1 MLNPVYHHFMFSH
14 SGDFTTFDVNYDK
27 HVIKSN
33 NKVNVST
40 LKLKP
45 SYNYQSDI
53 NMLNTLSNYVTS
65 VKPDGILYNHDYTKL
80 KFIKNNDSLIPLDN
94 ITPDDARK
102 IKTLPHS
109 VDVNINVTDK
119 KYNYTN
125 SGVVYKD
132 YQIGPVNYEV
142 NTPTTESNAPTTP
155 KFDDIRLCVES
166 IWNYLNPST
175 NNTVIKLED
184 LIDYNTIESH
194 YSNTTNLYS
203 ATDSFDSTTAVK
215 LTDNNTIAK
224 YKQVYIIKELL
235 NNVAQTSLDTLRV
248 TKKNVYSL
256 QNVDV
261 FYVIERSSTVDDS
274 DIQAFINQ
282 FSLTVV
288 SLYDVILSLVDYY
301 TCLVKNRCYEFNNRS
316 KYTKSSK
323 LVLNELGYSI
333 DVIVPPS
340 TTPKITIDAD
350 VSTLSNNTVGQTLE
364 LLKDNVIITQE
375 ELRNNGNDIISG
387 KWGTCDWTLNY
398 YGILTIKKGVGASI
412 TENTDPKSPWT
423 KYADQIKVINIEDK
437 ITFKEGSQLNGL
449 FRDLTKL
456 TMINGLDKLNTAG
469 VTSMRFMFSSCAS
482 VYSLDVSKFNT
493 SDVTDMERMFEGCEA
508 VESLNLSSFD
518 TSNVRLMYLMF
529 ANNTNIKLIN
539 LSSFDVSKVIDMSNM
554 FQYCKSLNKI
564 IFGND
569 WKTTN
574 VQYLSRMFYNC
585 EKLTEL
591 DLSNFD
597 TSKVTDMSYM
607 FYGCKKLT
615 ELDLSNF
622 NMNSITNSQYCL
634 ASLTGL
640 TKFTTPNDFGSI
652 DDNIIKNI
660 ENVKAAFGSDKWK
673 IDHSDMKYNTIS
685 SVLANTT
692 YIKQQKK
699 DWGTCKWYV
708 ENNILYIESSKDNQ
722 GNYNG
727 KGESTTKNDDE
738 TYTSPFDEYKSNI
751 IKIVIEGKITFD
763 KTSGT
768 DSTGNPTETATVR
781 LDSLFEGFSSLVEIE
796 GLNNLDT
803 TNVAS
808 MNNMFKGCSQLV
820 LLDLT
825 SFNTTSITKDNSS
838 SPYNIQG
845 FLAGTNKLF
854 RFISPE
860 FERDTSNPTE
870 LSTQGQAVSQ
880 SIANSLSGK
889 WKDES
894 DASSKFEQLTEL
906 KSKTPYVKESST
918 IWGLASNGCPW
929 LFSEATGT
937 LYITGGKAVS
947 VNVEVDNENNIND
960 NTDSRPWKAHISD
973 IKRVEI
979 LGPITFETGSIIS
992 GLFRKYPNLEEI
1004 NGIGNIKLT
1013 DGNTPVTVT
1022 VSAADNLLTGCD
1034 KLKRVDLSDLDLS
1047 QTTQFNNPVDGCS
1060 GLVEFKT
1067 PTSMSDT
1074 NKNSIVTSL
1083 NTINAKGWKD
1093 KTDTT
1098 NAYATLTT
1106 TSIAPSKDYIV
1117 YGFGYWGQCE
1127 FNLVDTTITVQPG
1140 LVDKT
1145 YTNSPFKDYS
1155 GVVTKIIIE
1164 VGVIVKQSV
1173 SLDNLFKDLA
1183 LLETITGLSTV
1194 EFNDCSRKHM
1204 FDGCTSLID
1213 YDYNSFV
1220 TDSGTAFDSMLNNC
1234 SALTSLD
1241 ISNFKFNA
1249 SATVENF
1256 NTGCTA
1262 IEYIKTPDDQ
1272 SSTAANT
1279 VATALLTTD
1288 YKRGDGTTTTKL
1300 DGVPIFKITNTLE
1313 KLGDCNVIYENGVL
1327 SISSGSV
1334 TALPTTLPWDD
1345 YKTNIKQV
1353 KILGKIE
1360 FSFKVDSDGNL
1371 EVDENNKNIVS
1382 IAGLFDGLTSCTSIE
1397 NIKHLVG
1404 TNSTSVTNISNLFK
1418 NCSSLTELDLSDW
1431 DVSGVTTATDFVF
1444 GCSSL
1449 ITIKSPKT
1457 LPTTDVIS
1465 SEINSLGSW
1474 TNVTSPDYIYGTIT
1488 TLETDTTYYTSA
1500 HGKWGTCEWKW
1511 NDTAKTITI
1520 YGGKGSST
1528 LTIADPSDN
1537 TSEPYSIFD
1546 VHKSDV
1552 TKIIIEDTITFD
1564 STGATLDGL
1573 FKDCSEL
1580 VEIINFNKLNT
1591 VNVTSMNK
1599 MFSGCGK
1606 LAYLDLNNFN
1616 VASVTSINNFLT
1628 GCSNLIRL
1636 VTPNGNTT
1644 LLSSILDSLGSTKWK
1659 LEGNNGDFGVL
1670 TELQPQRAYISET
1683 QTIWGVS
1690 QSVCCWTI
1698 LNGTL
1703 YITGGQGAGTSLSNG
1718 KYQTPWSNQLENIKH
1733 VNILGNITFKP
1744 GTSLAGLFAE
1754 CVNLV
1759 SVTGLGKLQWSNVN
1773 DVTKMFENCESLNLL
1788 DLSDVT
1794 LPTTVTDMCSGCLIL
1809 RQITFKSDTV
1819 DTTITNIT
1827 SSLPSPTK
1835 WKPETS
1841 NTKIIAKTLTKSYDI
1856 SKKYKYYVSENIF
1869 VIEGGT
1875 ITTNQ
1880 LSGKCASVTKVKILS
1895 DTIATGNVLKKY
1907 FDGFSGCTSFEGL
1920 EYLDTTESTDMS
1932 YMFNGCNN
1940 IKTLDLSTFVTHSVT
1955 NMSYM
1960 FNGCGQLSTLE
1971 VNKDRFRTDNV
1982 TNMDAMFCSCSSLTQ
1997 LDVGYFNTDRVISMI
2012 QTFQKCSS
2020 ITELDLSKW
2029 STANVTNM
2037 SYMFDEC
2044 SNLIEVD
2051 VSEFDTNKVTTFNS
2065 MFSGCI
2071 SLTHLN
2077 FTSFRFGST
2086 TDANLVDIFTGTNLL
2101 IFKTPVAFVSTNET
2115 TIKEKLGRELSS
2127 NNNVWKKL
2135 KDISNKSIEF
2145 KSLDT
2150 IEQDVIYVSNKAVS
2164 SGTETYWG
2172 TDNTYGCRYKVI
2184 DTTLFIGP
2192 GIGKVNSTDCP
2203 FVNNTNKT
2211 TITKVKILGDIVFE
2225 KGSNINI
2232 DGLFSGLT
2240 ALTEIEG
2247 LNFIDTTDVSSVSN
2261 MFNGCTSL
2269 ENIVIPHTLISGG
2282 VKSVNGMFDGCSKL
2296 KKIKF
2301 EINKDK
2307 TATSPVELNVTDV
2320 SNWFK
2325 DCKELIQIDL
2335 SMFDMSK
2342 ITTATNTFEGC
2353 VKLLRFVT
2361 PNAFDNNSIDNSS
2374 VFKTTIITFMNIDKL
2389 WKKQDD
2395 LTFGELSSIAISTA
2409 YVHKLNGNIWGTCV
2423 YYIDE
2428 ETKTLHISSGEGLSQ
2443 TNTTQSFWDE
2453 HKNIIERIEIHG
2465 SITLPESSSLEYLF
2479 ANLYNLEYID
2489 SLNSF
2494 ITTNVNSMCH
2504 MFENCYNLKTI
2515 VPEVK
2520 NNNDGGETVVETQF
2534 NTLKFDISNVTDMS
2548 NMFSQCYNLT
2558 EVSIELTK
2566 DTQTISISSMFN
2578 QCYSLVS
2585 FNVLSADDTLKVTSI
2600 SNTFNQ
2606 CYNLKSVN
2614 MTKWKLDGVTTL
2626 EGLFNQCY
2634 NLQTVEF
2641 KDEEVTGITDV
2652 SNMFNECHTL
2662 NKLDLSMF
2670 NFNGVTTSVDWLNEC
2685 KNLTYFKA
2693 PKTLPVDDTTSEN
2706 DSTKY
2711 LTNLSSFMTGK
2722 AWFDTTDA
2730 VQYSST
2736 DTITLQPSHIYI
2748 ILNSQNDTYEQPT
2761 YPIYYLYKPDQNEKY
2776 TLEHMIFGDLMMSK
2790 SDFSTLTDVGKIR
2803 FVVQNQKKK
2812 ETTFRSEPFILDSAN
2827 ETEVV
2832 IRLPE
2837 IKHNYSYLHTLFND
2851 LILKDSCVIEYT
2863 QLELT
2868 RYDFKRIESIQN
2880 CAITCDMIIFNSVQQ
2895 VTFRCDK
2902 LVYDEDIDKFII
2914 TNGYCAEY
2922 SMFNFNGVVSI
2933 LSDRIL
2939 ALATLGKTNNK
2950 VNGDTITAIANRP
2963 TLTIVMKNGSRLIGI
2978 PRRFNINSELY
2989 NNTYITPMANSSQL
3003 LGLTDSVRIPYDT
3016 PIIFDDIEQK
3026 IRPITYEFS
3035 TTTQFDNWVSTTTPK
3050 GLVDSVEYDI
3060 TKLKQSQM
3068 N

>member
-1 MLNPVYHHFMFSH
+1 MLNPVYHHFMSSH
-14 SGDFTTFDVNYDK
+14 NGDFTTFNVNYDK

-166 IWNYLNPST
+166 IWDYLNPSID
-175 NNTVIKLED
+175 NTPVKLEG
-184 LIDYNTIESH
+184 LIDYNTIETH

-261 FYVIERSSTVDDS
+261 FYVIERSSTVDNS

-323 LVLNELGYSI
+323 LVLNESGYSI
-333 DVIVPPS
+333 NVIVPPS

-350 VSTLSNNTVGQTLE
+350 VSTLSNNTVGKTLE

-412 TENTDPKSPWT
+412 TETTNPKSPWI
-423 KYADQIKVINIEDK
+423 KYADQIKVIDIEDE
-437 ITFKEGSQLNGL
+437 ITFNENSQLNGL
-449 FRDLTKL
+449 FRNLTEL
-456 TMINGLDKLNTAG
+456 TMINGLDKLNTTN
-469 VTSMRFMFSSCAS
+469 VTSMCFMFSGCTS

-493 SDVTDMERMFEGCEA
+493 SEVTDMKYMFSNCK
-508 VESLNLSSFD
+508 VIESLDLSNFN
-518 TSNVRLMYLMF
+518 TANVKNMSCMF
-529 ANNTNIKLIN
+529 SYNANIKLIN
-539 LSSFDVSKVIDMSNM
+539 LSNFDTFNVEYMIGM
-554 FQYCKSLNKI
+554 FANCEALTKI
-564 IFGND
+564 IFGKN

-574 VQYLSRMFYNC
+574 VTKTYGMFNNC
-585 EKLTEL
+585 EALTEL
-591 DLSNFD
+591 DVSGFD
-597 TSKVTDMSYM
+597 TSKVTDMNRM
-607 FYGCKKLT
+607 FSGCSSLNQ
-615 ELDLSNF
+615 LNLSNF
-622 NMNSITNSQYCL
+622 NMNNVTTSTDCL
-634 ASLTGL
+634 ANLTGL
-640 TKFTTPNDFGSI
+640 TKFTTPNDFGNT
-652 DDNIIKNI
+652 DEHIKNNI
-660 ENVKAAFGSDKWK
+660 ESIKAVFGNDKWK
-673 IDHSDMKYNTIS
+673 IEGSDMKYSTIS

-692 YIKQQKK
+692 YIRQEKF

-708 ENNILYIESSKDNQ
+708 ENNILYIEHSKDST
-722 GNYNG
+722 GKDIDG
-727 KGESTTKNDDE
+727 KGASTYNE
-738 TYTSPFDEYKSNI
+738 TTRTCVSPFAKYKETVT
-751 IKIVIEGKITFD
+751 KIVIEDKIAFD

-781 LDSLFEGFSSLVEIE
+781 LDSLFEGFDKLVEIE
-796 GLNNLDT
+796 GLENLDT
-803 TNVAS
+803 TNVIS
-808 MNNMFKGCSQLV
+808 MNNMFKGCSSLV

-825 SFNTTSITKDNSS
+825 SFNTVSITQN
-838 SPYNIQG
+838 NIQN
-845 FLAGTNKLF
+845 FLTGTSSLF
-854 RFISPE
+854 RFISPK
-860 FERDTSNPTE
+860 FELDQSDSAK
-870 LSTQGQAVSQ
+870 LSIQGKAVSQ
-880 SIANSLSGK
+880 SIANSLSEK

-906 KSKTPYVKESST
+906 KSKTPYVIESTT

-929 LFSEATGT
+929 LFSETTDT
-937 LYITGGKAVS
+937 LYITGGKAVG
-947 VNVEVDNENNIND
+947 VNVEVDNGGNIKD
-960 NTDSRPWKAHISD
+960 STDSRPWKTHISD

-1034 KLKRVDLSDLDLS
+1034 KLKRVDLSQLDLS
-1047 QTTQFNNPVDGCS
+1047 STTSFSNPVDDCS
-1060 GLVEFKT
+1060 GLVEFIT

-1074 NKNSIVTSL
+1074 AKNSIVTSL
-1083 NTINAKGWKD
+1083 NTINTSGWKVKD
-1093 KTDTT
+1093 DTI
-1098 NAYATLTT
+1098 NAYAPLTT
-1106 TSIAPSKDYIV
+1106 TSIASNTDYIV

-1127 FNLVDTTITVQPG
+1127 FNLSGTTITVQPG
-1140 LVDKT
+1140 FVDKT

-1164 VGVIVKQSV
+1164 NGVIVKQSVV

-1272 SSTAANT
+1272 SSTVANT
-1279 VATALLTTD
+1279 VAKALLTTD

-1300 DGVPIFKITNTLE
+1300 DGVPIFKTTNTLE

-1353 KILGKIE
+1353 KILGKIV

-1397 NIKHLVG
+1397 NISNLVG
-1404 TNSTSVTNISNLFK
+1404 PYSETDNVYASVTNISNLFK
-1418 NCSSLTELDLSDW
+1418 SCSVLTELDLSGW
-1431 DVSGVTTATDFVF
+1431 NISDVTVATDFVS
-1444 GCSSL
+1444 GCNNL
-1449 ITIKSPKT
+1449 TTIKSPNK
-1457 LPTTDVIS
+1457 LPSNDIIS
-1465 SEINSLGSW
+1465 TEINKLTDKQW

-1500 HGKWGTCEWKW
+1500 HCKWGTCEWEW

-1520 YGGKGSST
+1520 FGGQGSST
-1528 LTIADPSDN
+1528 LLTDPSDSA
-1537 TSEPYSIFD
+1537 SEPYSIFD

-1670 TELQPQRAYISET
+1670 TELQPQKAYISET

-1703 YITGGQGAGTSLSNG
+1703 YITGGQGAGTSFSNG

-1733 VNILGNITFKP
+1733 VNILGDITFKA

-1754 CVNLV
+1754 CKKLV

-1971 VNKDRFRTDNV
+1971 VNKDRFRTNNV

-2192 GIGKVNSTDCP
+2192 GIGKANSTDCP
-2203 FVNNTNKT
+2203 FVNETNKT

-2247 LNFIDTTDVSSVSN
+2247 LNFIDTTNVSSVSN

-2282 VKSVNGMFDGCSKL
+2282 VKSVNGMFEGCSKL

-2307 TATSPVELNVTDV
+2307 TATSPIALNVTDV

-2361 PNAFDNNSIDNSS
+2361 PNAFDNNPIDNSS

-2395 LTFGELSSIAISTA
+2395 LTFGELSVIDISTA

-2423 YYIDE
+2423 YYVDE

-2494 ITTNVNSMCH
+2494 ITTNVNSICH

-2520 NNNDGGETVVETQF
+2520 NNNDGGETVVETPF

-2558 EVSIELTK
+2558 EVSIELTT

-2585 FNVLSADDTLKVTSI
+2585 FNVLGDDVTFKVTSI
-2600 SNTFNQ
+2600 SDMFNQ

-2670 NFNGVTTSVDWLNEC
+2670 NFNGVTTSVDWLNRC

-2761 YPIYYLYKPDQNEKY
+2761 YPIYYLYKPDQNKNY
-2776 TLEHMIFGDLMMSK
+2776 ALEYMIFGDLMMSK

-2812 ETTFRSEPFILDSAN
+2812 KTTFRSEPFILDSAN

-2837 IKHNYSYLHTLFND
+2837 IKHQYGYLHTLFND

-2989 NNTYITPMANSSQL
+2989 NNTYITPMVNSSQL
-3003 LGLTDSVRIPYDT
+3003 LGLTDSVKIPYDT
-3016 PIIFDDIEQK
+3016 PIIFDDAEQK
-3026 IRPITYEFS
+3026 IRPIIYEFS
-3035 TTTQFDNWVSTTTPK
+3035 TTTQFNDWVSTETPK
-3050 GLVDSVEYDI
+3050 GLIDLVKYDI
-3060 TKLKQSQM
+3060 TKLK
-3068 N
+3068 